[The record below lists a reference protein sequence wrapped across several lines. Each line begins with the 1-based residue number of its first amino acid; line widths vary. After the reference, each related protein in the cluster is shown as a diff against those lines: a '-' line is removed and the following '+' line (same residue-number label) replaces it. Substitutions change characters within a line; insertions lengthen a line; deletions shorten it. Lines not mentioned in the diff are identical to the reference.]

1 MKEISQ
7 LVDMNLVLAWPASVV
22 ALFLVLAM
30 LRQPPGLYV
39 PCYLVMFALQYW
51 FGAFAYALPW
61 HPFKDAAFTIDG
73 FELSTWGLWAFLAG
87 VLAASLSASST
98 PRHAPVL
105 TVPLRIAG
113 AQFSTIVLM
122 VGAVTWFLTYTPA
135 MSLPSAPA
143 ILSTAS
149 RLTLIGIALKC
160 WIAWQNG
167 AYSRANAWLAFAFVL
182 PVITLMIEGFLGF
195 GVLALSIVLS
205 FVATFYRPRLLLA
218 AGALAL
224 LYTGMSLSPAYGEHR
239 KLIREAVWGGEDFEA
254 RFSTMIDMLQ
264 SMTPFD
270 PSKDSH
276 LHFIDERLNQ
286 SHLVGAGM
294 AYTPQVEPFANGS
307 TIAMVVL
314 AMVPRAIWPDKPVQA
329 GSGNLVSQYTG
340 MNFADGTAVGIGHI
354 LELYVNGGTD
364 VVLLGMFI
372 LGIALRLIDKRLMAA
387 AFSGNWTGVLVP
399 YLVGQCFLNVIGSMV
414 EIGSS
419 LAASVI
425 LGLVLS
431 KAIEVWSPSAVA
443 SPDQVSVRQSR

>member
-7 LVDMNLVLAWPASVV
+7 LVDMNMVLAWPASVV
-22 ALFLVLAM
+22 ALFVVLAM

-51 FGAFAYALPW
+51 FGGFAYALPW

-73 FELSTWGLWAFLAG
+73 FELATWGLWAFLAG

-105 TVPLRIAG
+105 PAPLRSAG
-113 AQFSTIVLM
+113 ARFSTIVLI
-122 VGAVTWFLTYTPA
+122 VGSAAWILSYTPA

-160 WIAWQNG
+160 WIAWQDG
-167 AYSRANAWLAFAFVL
+167 AYSRANAWLGSAFVL
-182 PVITLMIEGFLGF
+182 PVITLVIEGFLGF

-205 FVATFYRPRLLLA
+205 FVATFYRPRLVLA
-218 AGALAL
+218 AGALGL
-224 LYTGMSLSPAYGEHR
+224 LYAGMSLSPAYGEHR
-239 KLIREAVWGGEDFEA
+239 SSIREAVWGGEDFA
-254 RFSTMIDMLQ
+254 SRFSTMLDMLQ

-270 PSKDSH
+270 PSKESH

-294 AYTPQVEPFANGS
+294 AYTPQIEPFANGS
-307 TIAMVVL
+307 TIAMVFV
-314 AMVPRAIWPDKPVQA
+314 AMIPRAIWPDKPVQA

-340 MNFADGTAVGIGHI
+340 MGFADGTAVGIGHI

-364 VVLLGMFI
+364 VVLVGMFL
-372 LGIALRLIDKRLMAA
+372 LGIVMRLIDKRLMAA
-387 AFSGNWTGVLVP
+387 AFSGNWTGILVP

-419 LAASVI
+419 LAASVL
-425 LGLVLS
+425 LGLVLA
-431 KAIEVWSPSAVA
+431 KGIKIWSPSAA
-443 SPDQVSVRQSR
+443 PSPQQSSVRPAR

>member
-113 AQFSTIVLM
+113 AQFSTIVLI

-224 LYTGMSLSPAYGEHR
+224 LYAGMSLSPAYGEHR

-314 AMVPRAIWPDKPVQA
+314 AMVPRAVWPDKPVQA

-372 LGIALRLIDKRLMAA
+372 LGITLRLIDKRLMAA